1 MQIDKYLDSAQ
12 NLIQPLDAKLLNHP
26 AHIWLTDPPYADA
39 INYEEISEFFLAWD
53 KKWLS
58 ELFPDWYT
66 SSMRDRAIKGKDD
79 AFEFGL
85 GEALQRIEENT
96 IDDGYVAIMFTHQ
109 STQVYAALVNMLLQT
124 NLRVL
129 NAWSVST
136 ETEAG
141 GLKEGNYVQSTV
153 TIVLQKDPRSRRE
166 VAFIQDLLLQ
176 TRKEIEKQISDMST
190 AEKQSHS
197 TLFSP
202 ADYELAGS
210 YAALRVLTSYNLQ
223 ASQEEI
229 EMFIDDMRQYASS
242 LVLPKGLK
250 VLNLD
255 LDEAKDFWNR
265 LNPYEKYYIRGLELE
280 GNGERKL
287 KAFQDTAKSLQV
299 YDYNKLL
306 ADTRPNKARLKTAW
320 ELGQGRL
327 SPEHAFS
334 STDLYRVLHALYVA
348 RKKADE
354 EGDETF
360 GIEAGFEWLRQ
371 SFGLEYFSKKSKI
384 ELLLRYIAQFKD
396 FMGMDYWRDDARIA
410 SHIADRVS
418 ADRM

>member
-1 MQIDKYLDSAQ
+1 
-12 NLIQPLDAKLLNHP
+12 
-26 AHIWLTDPPYADA
+26 
-39 INYEEISEFFLAWD
+39 
-53 KKWLS
+53 
-58 ELFPDWYT
+58 
-66 SSMRDRAIKGKDD
+66 MRDRAIKGKDD

-85 GEALQRIEENT
+85 GVALQRIEENT

-124 NLRVL
+124 NLKVL

-166 VAFIQDLLLQ
+166 IAFIQDLLLQ

-190 AEKQSHS
+190 AEKQSRS

-242 LVLPKGLK
+242 MVLPTTLK
-250 VLNLD
+250 VLNLAV
-255 LDEAKDFWNR
+255 DETKDFWNR
-265 LNPYEKYYIRGLELE
+265 LAPYEKYYIRGLELE
-280 GNGERKL
+280 SNGERKL
-287 KAFQDTAKSLQV
+287 KAFQDTSQEFTSL
-299 YDYNKLL
+299 
-306 ADTRPNKARLKTAW
+306 
-320 ELGQGRL
+320 
-327 SPEHAFS
+327 
-334 STDLYRVLHALYVA
+334 
-348 RKKADE
+348 
-354 EGDETF
+354 
-360 GIEAGFEWLRQ
+360 
-371 SFGLEYFSKKSKI
+371 
-384 ELLLRYIAQFKD
+384 
-396 FMGMDYWRDDARIA
+396 
-410 SHIADRVS
+410 
-418 ADRM
+418 